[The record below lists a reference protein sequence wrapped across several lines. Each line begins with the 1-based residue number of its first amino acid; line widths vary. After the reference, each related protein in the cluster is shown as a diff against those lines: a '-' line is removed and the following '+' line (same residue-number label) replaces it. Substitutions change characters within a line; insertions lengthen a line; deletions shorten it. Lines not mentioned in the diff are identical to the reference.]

1 MQRPVR
7 KAGGL
12 EGTEREVVKSSRNT
26 ERKTQDGAGGG
37 DGSGK
42 GWNHIPY
49 WSQGKPLRGLKQR
62 GGQARERADLP
73 KPLGLGRPQG
83 TSRMQHRP
91 CPAIPVFPGGPKV
104 CSLAFWGLGQ

>member
-37 DGSGK
+37 DRSGK

-104 CSLAFWGLGQ
+104 CSLAFWGLGR

>member
-1 MQRPVR
+1 MGW
-7 KAGGL
+7 KEL
-12 EGTEREVVKSSRNT
+12 REVVKSSRNR

-104 CSLAFWGLGQ
+104 CSLAFWGLGR